1 MCNNKIL
8 IAAACVISLAL
19 TVFLGVKTRNI
30 LLEYHYIGKPGRDT
44 VTINGEGKVTA
55 KPDVAKVQMGVVTEG
70 TTVKDIQKKNTDKM
84 NSIIAA
90 LKDMGIK
97 SEDLQTENYNLSPRY
112 DWTDGK
118 QNLIGYTVSQNLSV
132 KIRDLDKAGDVIAK
146 GGELGSN
153 QMGGIQFVIDDPK
166 ALEAQA
172 RDKAIDDARQKAD
185 VLAKKLGLQVAK
197 VISFNESSGS
207 VFPPQPYYMMDKAV
221 ANEGAAAAPQI
232 EPGSQ
237 EVVSSVS
244 VTFEVR

>member
-1 MCNNKIL
+1 MFNNKI
-8 IAAACVISLAL
+8 IVAAACLISLAL
-19 TVFLGVKTRNI
+19 TVFLGVKTRNV
-30 LLEYHYIGKPGRDT
+30 LLEYHYIGKAGRDT
-44 VTINGEGKVTA
+44 VTIGGEGKVTA
-55 KPDVAKVQMGVVTEG
+55 KPDVAKVQLGIVTEG
-70 TTVKDIQKKNTDKM
+70 ATVKDIQKKNTEKM
-84 NSIIAA
+84 NAIISA
-90 LKDMGIK
+90 LKGMGIK
-97 SEDLQTENYNLSPRY
+97 SEDLQTENYNLNPRY

-118 QNLIGYTVSQNLSV
+118 QNLIGYVVSQNLSV

-153 QMGGIQFVIDDPK
+153 QIGGIQFVIDDPK

-197 VISFNESSGS
+197 VISFNESSGN
-207 VFPPQPYYMMDKAV
+207 VIPPQPYLMMDKAM
-221 ANEGAAAAPQI
+221 ASGEAAPAPQI

-237 EVVSSVS
+237 EVISNVS